1 MRRKGVGVEK
11 EINIEGVRGLCR
23 RREIIE
29 KKGYRSKRDRYERVF
44 SGEGM
49 GIIRVK
55 ERRGKC

>member
-1 MRRKGVGVEK
+1 MGEK

-29 KKGYRSKRDRYERVF
+29 KKGYRSEREIHERVF
-44 SGEGM
+44 SGEAM

-55 ERRGKC
+55 